1 MHSAASVP
9 SVYGY
14 FGRGLVVVL
23 VFFFLNYFIY
33 SLPARKGF
41 GEGRGGVWAAGGDRP
56 VRGKGGRGTGLQN
69 TSAGWHLGVVF
80 TYRSIYR
87 YVPIGMC
94 L

>member
-56 VRGKGGRGTGLQN
+56 VRGKGGQGTG
-69 TSAGWHLGVVF
+69 HLGVVF